1 MLKFEKDTSYQMKHK
16 DYTLALAAALTTN
29 THLVELVIT
38 ECDLDSQDAIQIAN
52 ALRKNRTLRYL
63 DMSKNKISNE
73 GSQEL
78 AEALKENPTLV
89 EISLIGQPHPFG
101 ENCLESWLSL
111 FEFNISLRKIIWRLD
126 SRKSFPINKFLV
138 RNNSIKKFVDEGR
151 DTTELRV
158 PEKANC
164 TVQSLKD
171 HPALR
176 N

>member
-1 MLKFEKDTSYQMKHK
+1 
-16 DYTLALAAALTTN
+16 
-29 THLVELVIT
+29 VELVIT
-38 ECDLDSQDAIQIAN
+38 ECDLDSQDAIQLAG

-78 AEALKENPTLV
+78 AEALKENSTLV
-89 EISLIGQPHPFG
+89 EISLIGQPHAFG
-101 ENCLESWLSL
+101 ENCLESWLNL

-158 PEKANC
+158 PDKANC